1 MRMHRAAVS
10 IRLDVPGIQT
20 DTAPTDSVAGRATD
34 ADTTFSEW
42 TVDLVT
48 PQVPGV
54 TATSVGAA
62 GYVDFDVI
70 DSVHGSSRSS
80 QLR

>member
-1 MRMHRAAVS
+1 MRMHRATVS
-10 IRLDVPGIQT
+10 SCLDAPGILTDPGVLT
-20 DTAPTDSVAGRATD
+20 DTVPSDSVAGRTSG

-54 TATSVGAA
+54 TPTLVGAA

-70 DSVHGSSRSS
+70 DSVHG
-80 QLR
+80 